1 MEIEM
6 LTAQEMKEK
15 SMSARDSEFDYM
27 MDLIEN
33 KIEVAACQHGQT
45 EIDFFVHANDV
56 PAMGPNWQERLT
68 KHFED
73 LGYRIKILG
82 NGMNGEN
89 LSIVIDW

>member
-6 LTAQEMKEK
+6 LTAQEMREK
-15 SMSARDSEFDYM
+15 SESANKGKFERIIN
-27 MDLIEN
+27 LIEH